1 MTSEQKRLRLLETEM
16 DMAIGHIAALRAA
29 LIGLTYE
36 LQELMPMLPARLAV
50 TMMDLDAPAIRAAGG
65 TRAEQNAI
73 ETEFLAEQ
81 IQAFAV

>member
-1 MTSEQKRLRLLETEM
+1 MTSEQSRLRLLETDL

-36 LQELMPMLPARLAV
+36 MQELMPTLPVRLAV

-65 TRAEQNAI
+65 TRAEQNAV